1 MNELEHSVKKPIRK
15 TILIF
20 SSVFL
25 LILCTV
31 ITFICYFTFSNVSY
45 RNFNEKIEGAINY
58 VESISDGDEL
68 ASCIEKKEKSE
79 KYLELQ
85 ENLNLLV
92 DDLRLEYLYI
102 VIPYEDKMVNIIS
115 ATSELERESGET
127 DMPLLDESYEYPHKI
142 LLKYID
148 SMSVDDISYFE
159 EDSGWGEFYT
169 GVKPLKTSSGEV
181 IGLICVDLSV
191 ELLHKRLATIIIV
204 SALISI
210 LGIGT
215 YATVVFLWF
224 KKNVTDPIQS
234 LENSTKAFAQLSHN
248 ENDINLLKYEAP
260 NITTQNEIQSLS
272 EAITLM
278 SIDAKA
284 RIEEVSQTKRRANF
298 MEEENERLQK
308 EADAI
313 RKINELSA
321 SVASLLAN
329 MPAMTFSKDVNTGR
343 YLACNKLFSNYA
355 GKDTPEEVV
364 GLTDHEIFDA
374 VTADHFVKDD
384 QKAIEMNEAYIFY
397 EDVVDAKGNPRQF
410 QTTKLKFTDT
420 TGREC
425 LLGMCIDFTEFNKMK
440 VEVES
445 AKEAYEESKTDVIT
459 YSNIARALATDYT
472 YLYYVNI
479 KDDSFIEYH
488 SNINENEMV
497 VEKRGEDFFNQSH
510 KEALEKLYKDD
521 QDIFIS
527 SFTKDNIIKALDEHN
542 TFTITYRLLVDN
554 VPVYSNMKATRMG
567 QDSDHLII
575 GVSNVDAQMKA
586 QEAQERIKE
595 EQTTYRRI
603 NALSG
608 DYIAIYTVD
617 PMTDHFFVYSS
628 TASYE
633 GLGLANEG
641 SDFFNASRKDSSK
654 NIYSEDIERFNK
666 MFTKENVLRE
676 IEENSVF
683 VLDYRLLFD
692 GEPIYVSLKAA
703 MIEEKDG
710 PQLIVGVNN
719 IDALVKREQ
728 EYDYKLSLERAKAN
742 VDALTGVKN
751 KHAYVDVE
759 GTLNGQIEENKT
771 LEFAIVVFDVN
782 GLKEVN
788 DNLGHQAGDELL
800 LNSSRIICDIF
811 KHSPVFRIGG
821 DEFCV
826 IAQGEDYKEID
837 NLIKKMDNTNIEN
850 TRKKGI
856 VIACGMAKYNHDRN
870 VATVFQKAD
879 LNMYENKKFL
889 KRIA

>member
-1 MNELEHSVKKPIRK
+1 
-15 TILIF
+15 
-20 SSVFL
+20 
-25 LILCTV
+25 
-31 ITFICYFTFSNVSY
+31 
-45 RNFNEKIEGAINY
+45 
-58 VESISDGDEL
+58 
-68 ASCIEKKEKSE
+68 
-79 KYLELQ
+79 
-85 ENLNLLV
+85 
-92 DDLRLEYLYI
+92 
-102 VIPYEDKMVNIIS
+102 
-115 ATSELERESGET
+115 
-127 DMPLLDESYEYPHKI
+127 
-142 LLKYID
+142 
-148 SMSVDDISYFE
+148 
-159 EDSGWGEFYT
+159 
-169 GVKPLKTSSGEV
+169 
-181 IGLICVDLSV
+181 
-191 ELLHKRLATIIIV
+191 
-204 SALISI
+204 
-210 LGIGT
+210 
-215 YATVVFLWF
+215 
-224 KKNVTDPIQS
+224 
-234 LENSTKAFAQLSHN
+234 
-248 ENDINLLKYEAP
+248 
-260 NITTQNEIQSLS
+260 
-272 EAITLM
+272 
-278 SIDAKA
+278 
-284 RIEEVSQTKRRANF
+284 
-298 MEEENERLQK
+298 
-308 EADAI
+308 
-313 RKINELSA
+313 
-321 SVASLLAN
+321 
-329 MPAMTFSKDVNTGR
+329 
-343 YLACNKLFSNYA
+343 
-355 GKDTPEEVV
+355 
-364 GLTDHEIFDA
+364 
-374 VTADHFVKDD
+374 
-384 QKAIEMNEAYIFY
+384 
-397 EDVVDAKGNPRQF
+397 
-410 QTTKLKFTDT
+410 
-420 TGREC
+420 
-425 LLGMCIDFTEFNKMK
+425 
-440 VEVES
+440 
-445 AKEAYEESKTDVIT
+445 
-459 YSNIARALATDYT
+459 
-472 YLYYVNI
+472 
-479 KDDSFIEYH
+479 
-488 SNINENEMV
+488 
-497 VEKRGEDFFNQSH
+497 
-510 KEALEKLYKDD
+510 
-521 QDIFIS
+521 
-527 SFTKDNIIKALDEHN
+527 
-542 TFTITYRLLVDN
+542 
-554 VPVYSNMKATRMG
+554 
-567 QDSDHLII
+567 
-575 GVSNVDAQMKA
+575 
-586 QEAQERIKE
+586 
-595 EQTTYRRI
+595 
-603 NALSG
+603 
-608 DYIAIYTVD
+608 
-617 PMTDHFFVYSS
+617 MTDHFFVYSS